1 MYIYIYIYMYIYIYI
16 YMLLYIYICIE
27 RERDTY
33 QTLLH
38 ILLMYARRRRVQWPA
53 NIKSAA
59 ASSNDVVLEE
69 V

>member
-1 MYIYIYIYMYIYIYI
+1 
-16 YMLLYIYICIE
+16 MLLYIYICIE